1 MFGIDYKSNF
11 SDKVLLISETYVK
24 HMSSRYVQIWISQGS
39 LVALATRHFAGKFS
53 VKPQEP
59 SDEPTTLRGGL
70 LGRELVGG
78 LEHGFYFSIIF
89 GNNHSNG
96 LS

>member
-1 MFGIDYKSNF
+1 
-11 SDKVLLISETYVK
+11 
-24 HMSSRYVQIWISQGS
+24 MSSRYVQIWISQGS

-59 SDEPTTLRGGL
+59 SDEPKTLRGGL